1 MLIVSVVITAAAC
14 AVGATIAGRAGLVAI
29 PLGLGLRAITGFVL
43 ILAGASLGHHARLI
57 DWGVTLLA
65 AALAGAASDS
75 RSPHGD
81 DRRSQNPPQLARE
94 FLEPGKPGLVPGVRV
109 GSRRVPASAGELPA
123 ARWATAQITRIC
135 TVFESLELG

>member
-1 MLIVSVVITAAAC
+1 MLIVSVVVTAAAC
-14 AVGATIAGRAGLVAI
+14 AAGATIAGRAGLVAI
-29 PLGLGLRAITGFVL
+29 PLGLGLWAITGFAP

-81 DRRSQNPPQLARE
+81 DRRSQNRP
-94 FLEPGKPGLVPGVRV
+94 
-109 GSRRVPASAGELPA
+109 SRRVNFSNPGNPDLC
-123 ARWATAQITRIC
+123 R
-135 TVFESLELG
+135 ESG